1 MKAILIGGSSHVG
14 KTTVAKS
21 LATALGWTHIS
32 SDSLARHPGR
42 PWRPAPEKV
51 PDHVAQHYLTLTVDE
66 LIEDVLHHYKTNV
79 WPKVEAIIT
88 SQINDPSSN
97 GIVLEGS
104 AIWPDFFTTNLD
116 PKTIKAL
123 WLTATEEIFRN
134 RIHTESS
141 YNTKT
146 PRERKLIDK
155 FLDRTLTYNERMV
168 DSSRRC
174 GLILL
179 DVQDHDINELAQRC
193 LSALGIDTSIDYTT
207 TVS

>member
-32 SDSLARHPGR
+32 TDSLARHPGR
-42 PWRPAPEKV
+42 PWKTAPEKV
-51 PDHVAQHYLTLTVDE
+51 PNHVAQHYLTLTVDE

-79 WPKVEAIIT
+79 WPKVESIIA
-88 SQINDPSSN
+88 SQINAPSSN

-104 AIWPDFFTTNLD
+104 AIWPDFVASLDPRTTN
-116 PKTIKAL
+116 AL
-123 WLTATEEIFRN
+123 WLTATEETFRN

-146 PRERKLIDK
+146 PPERKLIDK
-155 FLDRTLTYNERMV
+155 FLDRTLAYNERMV
-168 DSSRRC
+168 DAGRQC
-174 GLILL
+174 GLIML
-179 DVQDHDINELAQRC
+179 DVQDHDIRKLAQRC

-207 TVS
+207 TVF

>member
-32 SDSLARHPGR
+32 TDSLAHHPGR
-42 PWRPAPEKV
+42 PWKTAPEKV
-51 PDHVAQHYLTLTVDE
+51 PYHVAEHYLTLTVDE
-66 LIEDVLHHYKTNV
+66 LIQDVLHHYKTNV
-79 WPKVEAIIT
+79 WPKVESIIT
-88 SQINDPSSN
+88 SQINAPSSN

-104 AIWPDFFTTNLD
+104 AIWPDFFTTNRD

-123 WLTATEEIFRN
+123 WLTATEETFRN
-134 RIHTESS
+134 RIHAECS

-155 FLDRTLTYNERMV
+155 FLERTLAYNTRMV
-168 DSSRRC
+168 KAVKRYDLP
-174 GLILL
+174 LIH
-179 DVQDHDINELAQRC
+179 VHDAKVKDLAERC
-193 LSALGIDTSIDYTT
+193 LSTLGIDQPTR
-207 TVS
+207 